1 MRTQSP
7 TGCWQVILGVAS
19 PKTLRQE
26 AAPRQGSL
34 RESPAQG
41 RVAASNHDHPQ
52 TMSFGDKEDC
62 GTALTCDVHG
72 KQVRPAVLRLEQVD
86 DLDRFAS
93 AEHNM

>member
-34 RESPAQG
+34 RESPAQ
-41 RVAASNHDHPQ
+41 RRMAASNHDHPQ
-52 TMSFGDKEDC
+52 TLSFGDKQDC
-62 GTALTCDVHG
+62 DTDLPRDVHG
-72 KQVRPAVLRLEQVD
+72 SR
-86 DLDRFAS
+86 
-93 AEHNM
+93 